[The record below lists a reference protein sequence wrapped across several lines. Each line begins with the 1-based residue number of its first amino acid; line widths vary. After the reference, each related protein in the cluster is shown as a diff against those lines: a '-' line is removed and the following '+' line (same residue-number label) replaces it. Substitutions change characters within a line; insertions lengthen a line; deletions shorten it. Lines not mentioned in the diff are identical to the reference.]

1 MLDDTLVGAEAVVV
15 RAVVRAGIRP
25 DHHTAA
31 GSIASQKEVV
41 AVVHVGRGVAG
52 DVLADDGV
60 VVGEQS
66 GGLGGKLEG
75 DAAGDVVEDVA
86 DEIGR
91 AAEDGLR
98 AVAAVRRV
106 DAAVVVDADVV
117 HAAVGFDEVV
127 A

>member
-1 MLDDTLVGAEAVVV
+1 VF
-15 RAVVRAGIRP
+15 
-25 DHHTAA
+25 
-31 GSIASQKEVV
+31 
-41 AVVHVGRGVAG
+41 
-52 DVLADDGV
+52 ADDGV

-75 DAAGDVVEDVA
+75 DPAGDVVEDVA

-91 AAEDGLR
+91 ATEDRLR

-106 DAAVVVDADVV
+106 DATVVVDADVV

-127 A
+127 AGHVDVVVVDVDG